1 MTDQTARFA
10 LPLIDP
16 GQSQKEMTH
25 NEALALMDA
34 ALQPSVRAVGMTI
47 PPTTPAAGDQW
58 IVGPSP
64 SGDWVGQGN
73 AIAAWTSGGWRF
85 VAAVEGM
92 LAWST
97 ADALPVRFSHGN
109 WVLGDV
115 AAARV
120 MVAGLPVIGARRAA
134 IVAPSGGSVIDNETR
149 NAIAAIL
156 AAMVGHGLIAAS

>member
-25 NEALALMDA
+25 NESLALMDA
-34 ALQPSVRAVGMTI
+34 ALQPSVRAVGTAI
-47 PPTTPAAGDQW
+47 PPAAPAAGDQW

-64 SGDWVGQGN
+64 SGDWAGQGN

-92 LAWST
+92 LAWSV
-97 ADALPVRFSHGN
+97 ADALPVRFSRGN
-109 WVLGDV
+109 WVVGDV

-134 IVAPSGGSVIDNETR
+134 IAGPSGGSVIDNEAR
-149 NAIAAIL
+149 DAIAAIL
-156 AAMVGHGLIAAS
+156 AAMAGHGLIAAS